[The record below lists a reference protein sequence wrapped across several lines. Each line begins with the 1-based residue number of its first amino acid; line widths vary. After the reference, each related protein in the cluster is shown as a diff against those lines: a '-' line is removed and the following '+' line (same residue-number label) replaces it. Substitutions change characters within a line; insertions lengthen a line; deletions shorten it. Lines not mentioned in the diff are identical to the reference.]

1 MAKGNLIPFRVEPKA
16 MHELIIMPMFGDVLD
31 EETGAVTVPSDEEGD
46 WMIMDDVVYQRPIMD
61 LFGGQNILKR
71 RDATCKLIY
80 SPVGRLGA
88 RFITTE
94 KLYAATEDCQEEFY
108 QNAFAD
114 YSQENFDMFAEH
126 VMPIME
132 KAVAADIYTNKWFGD
147 ITRAS
152 DVNGIWSWNKFDG
165 IFTQYGK
172 YISNG
177 TIPSGQTF
185 SIPSGALTPSQANAA
200 LESAYDAQDGIMEY
214 FDDSQK
220 AFYVDKKLAVAY
232 YDYLI
237 QSGVTVLMQRA
248 TGLDNI
254 AIPILAFKGI
264 EVRVK
269 KWDGALAALNGGV
282 QAHAVILTLKGNFLY
297 GCDSK
302 YGGGPER
309 NEAIRIWWSDDFGV
323 WKRQIHLKAA
333 TEIAAP
339 QHTVFGIT
347 TSA

>member
-1 MAKGNLIPFRVEPKA
+1 MAKGNLQAFRVEPKA

-31 EETGAVTVPSDEEGD
+31 DETGAVTVPSDEEGD
-46 WMIMDDVVYQRPIMD
+46 WMILDDVVYQRPIMD

-71 RDATCKLIY
+71 RDSTCKLIY

-108 QNAFAD
+108 QNAFSD
-114 YSQENFDMFAEH
+114 YSQENFDMFAQH

-172 YISNG
+172 YIANG

-185 SIPSGALTPSQANAA
+185 TIPSGTLTPSQAYNA
-200 LESAYDAQDGIMEY
+200 LQSAYEAQDGIMQY
-214 FDDSQK
+214 FDDNLK
-220 AFYVDKKLAVAY
+220 AFYVDKKLAKAY
-232 YDYLI
+232 WDYLV
-237 QSGVTVLMQRA
+237 QAGFTVLVERMQGIPVPILEFA
-248 TGLDNI
+248 G
-254 AIPILAFKGI
+254 IPIKI
-264 EVRVK
+264 K
-269 KWDGALAALNGGV
+269 KWDGALAALNSGTE
-282 QAHAVILTLKGNFLY
+282 AHAVILTLQGNFLY

-309 NEAIRIWWSDDFGV
+309 NEAIRIWWSDDSGV

-347 TSA
+347 AGA